1 MRQRTPIPTKNRT
14 ENLPFEY
21 YHLSKDSA
29 NFVVPFHYHSCQQ
42 LFRVIKG
49 EVTIYANANTINMK
63 HGDCVVLGANTVH
76 ACQPKTEDTEY
87 EAFTFNLRDLFDLSK
102 PHFEVIKMIDTH
114 QLEVKMFYSEKEE
127 PEITAIIGDVF
138 EMIKNNK
145 LGSGIFVM
153 GKIFDVFG
161 LLIDQKKYHIYENEV
176 ATRFYKHFLKSNF
189 VFKFIYENYVNEI
202 TLEEMASSVELSEK
216 YFCKFFKELTDLR
229 PMEYLN
235 KFRIDVASLRLIT
248 CSKSVN
254 EVAQTCGF
262 KDPCYFTKLFRRFK
276 GKSPREYREENL
288 AILKLRQTSD
298 IE

>member
-63 HGDCVVLGANTVH
+63 QGDCVVLGANTVH

-127 PEITAIIGDVF
+127 PE
-138 EMIKNNK
+138 K
-145 LGSGIFVM
+145 LILIFIFFATLKRKLLKKL
-153 GKIFDVFG
+153 KIF
-161 LLIDQKKYHIYENEV
+161 
-176 ATRFYKHFLKSNF
+176 
-189 VFKFIYENYVNEI
+189 
-202 TLEEMASSVELSEK
+202 
-216 YFCKFFKELTDLR
+216 
-229 PMEYLN
+229 
-235 KFRIDVASLRLIT
+235 
-248 CSKSVN
+248 
-254 EVAQTCGF
+254 
-262 KDPCYFTKLFRRFK
+262 
-276 GKSPREYREENL
+276 
-288 AILKLRQTSD
+288 
-298 IE
+298 